1 MDATELVPVYWP
13 ADYLQA
19 DAIRQTLQAQG
30 IPCHL
35 EGENQ
40 ASWAG
45 SGLFGNTGRWRMR
58 LLVRAVDL
66 DRAKQI
72 IEDGDWPTYT

>member
-1 MDATELVPVYWP
+1 MGSDDLVPLYWP
-13 ADYLQA
+13 EDYLQA
-19 DAIRQTLQAQG
+19 DMIRQTLQAKG

-45 SGLFGNTGRWRMR
+45 GGPLGNTGRWRMR
-58 LLVRAVDL
+58 LLVRAANL
-66 DRAKQI
+66 DRAKQL
-72 IEDGDWPTYT
+72 IEEGQWPTYT